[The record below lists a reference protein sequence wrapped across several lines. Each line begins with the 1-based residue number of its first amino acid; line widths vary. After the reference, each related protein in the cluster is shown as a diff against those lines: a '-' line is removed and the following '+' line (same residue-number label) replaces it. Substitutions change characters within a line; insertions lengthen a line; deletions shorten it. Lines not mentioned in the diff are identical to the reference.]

1 MDELDVAIREAY
13 SLVPGTY
20 TGNLRYLGAAE
31 TKYGDITRYYCND
44 HTGEYFYNSV
54 AMERFE
60 LEMQE
65 AKRRKRLCLKN

>member
-1 MDELDVAIREAY
+1 MDELENAIREAY

-31 TKYGDITRYYCND
+31 TKYGDINRYFCDD

-54 AMERFE
+54 AVERFE
-60 LEMQE
+60 REMQE
-65 AKRRKRLCLKN
+65 AQRRYRLCSRE